1 MGLDLVEYVLALES
15 TFGIDIHDADAVGL
29 ETPRLL
35 IDYLVSRLP
44 TVPDV
49 PDTSDLTVCRTQH
62 AFHRARVAIAQR
74 FGQDRRTMRPET
86 ELRTLLGDRTD
97 EWKDLGDDLNAR
109 SWPRLYRD
117 GWWASRLG
125 GLRTMGELSKHL
137 ALYEVGALREPG
149 SPWTRQEIERIALQL
164 LESEAGVEMS
174 KFTLDSRFVRDMGL
188 D

>member
-15 TFGIDIHDADAVGL
+15 SFGIDIPNADAVRL

-44 TVPDV
+44 VAPDA
-49 PDTSDLTVCRTQH
+49 PDPVACRTQH
-62 AFHRARVAIAQR
+62 AFYRARAAIAQR
-74 FGQDRRTMRPET
+74 FAKDRCAVRPET
-86 ELRTLLGDRTD
+86 ELRALLGERVE
-97 EWKDLGDDLNAR
+97 EWRDLGEDLEAR

-117 GWWASRLG
+117 DWWASHLG
-125 GLRTMGELSKHL
+125 GLRTLGELSKHL
-137 ALYEVGALREPG
+137 ALYETSALREPDA
-149 SPWTRQEIERIALQL
+149 PWTRDEIERIALQL
-164 LESEAGVEMS
+164 LEHETGVEMS